1 MSGVYSDEENS
12 KVFSQRSKSKK
23 KKGLPLVGSKDKNF
37 EMSKM
42 DVIGKFDAGSIGS
55 GNNIRST
62 NFGVNGVKI
71 GDKIIE

>member
-1 MSGVYSDEENS
+1 M
-12 KVFSQRSKSKK
+12 
-23 KKGLPLVGSKDKNF
+23 PLVGSKDKNF

-62 NFGVNGVKI
+62 NVGVNGVKI
-71 GDKIIE
+71 GDRIIE